1 MVKGFTDF
9 SPYGLCKSIRIRD
22 ICKDEDD
29 SRARYIT
36 VCGECPR
43 DYHSTMIDKVKEK
56 VHKIAGTSVIYVE
69 KPVNLSVSEKTNN
82 PNLFVYKSR
91 R

>member
-1 MVKGFTDF
+1 
-9 SPYGLCKSIRIRD
+9 
-22 ICKDEDD
+22 
-29 SRARYIT
+29 
-36 VCGECPR
+36 
-43 DYHSTMIDKVKEK
+43 MIDKVKEK